1 MHYKWISTT
10 TGLPWTAAAGSG
22 SDSPELVR
30 FFIDF
35 WMKCTLTYG
44 GKRSNP
50 PTNPSRLECK
60 SIVWLFT
67 FFFCYQFQSEQARTS
82 SFWCPVDS
90 HKKCVVE
97 NWLNDGMIFMLT
109 EFNELFLFFENMF
122 LLLRSSQDV
131 FLCFFSKWCTTMK
144 VEKKNTSSMV
154 INWLVLW

>member
-22 SDSPELVR
+22 SDSPEFVR

-50 PTNPSRLECK
+50 PTNPSRLVCK

-67 FFFCYQFQSEQARTS
+67 FFSVISFNPSRPEPAAFDARLT
-82 SFWCPVDS
+82 VT
-90 HKKCVVE
+90 K
-97 NWLNDGMIFMLT
+97 NRLNDGMIFMRP

-131 FLCFFSKWCTTMK
+131 FLCIFFSKWCTTMK
-144 VEKKNTSSMV
+144 VEKNASSMV
-154 INWLVLW
+154 INWLVVW